1 MIQAVNR
8 KIRLVRGGKE
18 LAEKIRQHRK
28 KNTYMFGSRKDIGM
42 LNFSMHSY
50 FIYNVTTEFDIM
62 KMQREICVIHL
73 TGEISTNRS
82 T

>member
-1 MIQAVNR
+1 
-8 KIRLVRGGKE
+8 
-18 LAEKIRQHRK
+18 
-28 KNTYMFGSRKDIGM
+28 MFWSRKDIEM

-50 FIYNVTTEFDIM
+50 FIYNVTTEFNVM

-82 T
+82 TQPK